1 MRKYLHVSKYCRIFA
16 SEKETNNKLNPKT
29 RKGTKIMKFFQVL
42 ISNKFDNVLN
52 RQYTQV
58 YNYASLAE
66 ALKTMRLYEDKDAVD
81 GIDYTDKI
89 SGKKVVQFHL
99 NYEENGAA
107 VIELRH
113 EYYGIPEGCS
123 VEQTVCTEA
132 VYVKEINL

>member
-1 MRKYLHVSKYCRIFA
+1 
-16 SEKETNNKLNPKT
+16 
-29 RKGTKIMKFFQVL
+29 MKFFQVL
-42 ISNKFDNVLN
+42 ISNKFDNVFN

-66 ALKTMRLYEDKDAVD
+66 ALQVLRRYDDTDAVD

-99 NYEENGAA
+99 TYEENGAA

-113 EYYGIPEGCS
+113 EYYGCPEGCS
-123 VEQTVCTEA
+123 VEQVVCTEA

>member
-1 MRKYLHVSKYCRIFA
+1 
-16 SEKETNNKLNPKT
+16 
-29 RKGTKIMKFFQVL
+29 MKFFQVL
-42 ISNKFDNVLN
+42 ISNRFDNSLN

-66 ALKTMRLYEDKDAVD
+66 ALQVLRRYDDKDAVD

-89 SGKKVVQFHL
+89 SGEKVVQFHL
-99 NYEENGAA
+99 TYEENGGA

-113 EYYGIPEGCS
+113 EYYGFPEGCS
-123 VEQTVCTEA
+123 VEQIVYTEA